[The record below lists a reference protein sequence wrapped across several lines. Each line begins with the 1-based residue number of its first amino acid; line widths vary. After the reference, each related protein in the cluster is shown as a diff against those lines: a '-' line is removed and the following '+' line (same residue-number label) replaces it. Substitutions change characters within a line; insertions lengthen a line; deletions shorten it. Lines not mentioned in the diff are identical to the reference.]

1 MCQVMEDLIKDE
13 KREHI
18 QRMLKLGLSKKT
30 IMASLNLTEKEFEEL
45 ATPLAI

>member
-30 IMASLNLTEKEFEEL
+30 IMASLNLT
-45 ATPLAI
+45 